1 MKTLYTSKLLLS
13 ALLVTAG
20 FPALA
25 QNAMLVPDEMPQ
37 VQEVVLSPMDQDI
50 ASLQKEWARIKYQLS
65 DKKRQLSAIHTLEAN
80 ASKITAKY
88 PNKAEP
94 RIWEGIIVSTD
105 AGFTGGLSALGKVKT
120 AKKLFEGALK
130 INSKAMDG
138 SAYTSL
144 GSLYYQVPG
153 WPIGFGSDDKAEEY
167 LKKALSI
174 NPNGIDPNYFYGDF
188 LAQDG
193 RKKEAKV
200 YFERALQAPDRPSRP
215 LADTGRRQEI
225 KAALAKL

>member
-1 MKTLYTSKLLLS
+1 MKTSYTSKLLLS

-25 QNAMLVPDEMPQ
+25 QNAVTMPDEMMQ
-37 VQEVVLSPMDQDI
+37 VQEVTLSPIDQDI

-65 DKKRQLSAIHTLEAN
+65 DKTRQLSAIHTLETK
-80 ASKITAKY
+80 ASKVTAKY
-88 PNKAEP
+88 PKNAEP
-94 RIWEGIIVSTD
+94 RIWEGIIISTD
-105 AGFTGGLSALGKVKT
+105 AGITGGLSALGKVKT
-120 AKKLFEGALK
+120 AKKLLEEAMH
-130 INSKAMDG
+130 INSKALDG

-153 WPIGFGSDDKAEEY
+153 WPIGFGNNDKAEEY
-167 LKKALSI
+167 LKKALAI

-200 YFERALQAPDRPSRP
+200 YFERALNAPDRPSRS

-225 KAALAKL
+225 KAALVKL